1 MDVKIGQQLEHYVDF
16 NFYIDYEKSFV
27 TFFRERDKDN
37 SPIPIKVSRGEENIF
52 IWCLFLAILQIV
64 IDGDEDNPY
73 EWVKYVYIDDPIS
86 SLDEHNAVKVAHDLT
101 DMLVGSRDDLR
112 VVISTHHVLFY
123 NVVANQLRNKASKW
137 YLTQGEAPATYQHEL
152 LGSVPPF
159 HHLSTLIELAKVR
172 DSSELNTQHFNMLR
186 RVLEQTAAFFG
197 YEGWEECLKPNAG
210 ESEKAFQKRLLDLS
224 SHGDYLIFQ
233 SSKIDEKMRLQF
245 GAIFEQFRTNFPF
258 NDKLFC
264 SNDA

>member
-1 MDVKIGQQLEHYVDF
+1 LL
-16 NFYIDYEKSFV
+16 KSQ
-27 TFFRERDKDN
+27 
-37 SPIPIKVSRGEENIF
+37 NIF

-123 NVVANQLRNKASKW
+123 NVVANQLRKKASKW